1 MKRTLAVL
9 VALSAGAALVACDD
23 PEPMERDMAGPPV
36 EAMPDALA
44 ADDAGAETAAPAA
57 TDTPPP
63 VDPST
68 LPADKRSSEESVKP
82 ESETLFY

>member
-9 VALSAGAALVACDD
+9 TAFAAVATLAACDD
-23 PEPMERDMAGPPV
+23 PEPMDEMAAPPV
-36 EAMPDALA
+36 ETMPDAIA

-57 TDTPPP
+57 DTPPAP
-63 VDPST
+63 DAGA
-68 LPADKRSSEESVKP
+68 LPADKRSSEESVQP